1 MKNVILIL
9 VALISLNGFAQKRG
23 GEKLNPEQMAT
34 LQTKKMT
41 LDLDLNES
49 QQTKV
54 YQLNLENATNRQAKR
69 DEAKALRV
77 NSEREKPTSEE
88 QYAMQTAMLD
98 HQIAQKEK
106 MEAILN
112 KDQFAKWEKMQ
123 EQRKGKMKKR
133 EGQKKGRNKN

>member
-41 LDLDLNES
+41 SALDLNES

-69 DEAKALRV
+69 DEAKALRA
-77 NSEREKPTSEE
+77 NSERKKPTSEE

-123 EQRKGKMKKR
+123 EQRIGKMQKR
-133 EGQKKGRNKN
+133 EGHKKGRNKN

>member
-41 LDLDLNES
+41 SALDLNES

-69 DEAKALRV
+69 DDVKALKA
-77 NSEREKPTSEE
+77 SGERKKPTSDE

-98 HQIAQKEK
+98 HQIAQKDK
-106 MEAILN
+106 MKAILN